1 MTQPTDAG
9 PVHDVLLW
17 RSAQAVLHHHRAE
30 LTTEVAAL
38 RALPPTWPCQPYQLA
53 RDAQELARQP
63 KAPTW

>member
-1 MTQPTDAG
+1 MTQPSDAG

-30 LTTEVAAL
+30 LTAEVQRCAHCHQ
-38 RALPPTWPCQPYQLA
+38 PWPCQPYRLA